1 MSHVV
6 ISSNTPPHK
15 LQVVYSKICA
25 GITTPTENHALKSII
40 DTWIY
45 SIENRM
51 ISTGIYENDSVLAD
65 MISKEIESVLK
76 RNSRINSG
84 LAAVLRTYYKA
95 DNSGDFATSQATS
108 GWISGEQT
116 IGRIF
121 KSVPVLSS
129 SSSL

>member
-1 MSHVV
+1 
-6 ISSNTPPHK
+6 
-15 LQVVYSKICA
+15 VYSKICA

-45 SIENRM
+45 SIENRL
-51 ISTGIYENDSVLAD
+51 ISTGVDENDSVLAD

-76 RNSRINSG
+76 RSSGGNSDF
-84 LAAVLRTYYKA
+84 AAALQTYYKA
-95 DNSGDFATSQATS
+95 NNSGDFATSQAAS

-116 IGRIF
+116 IGGIF
-121 KSVPVLSS
+121 KSFQVLSS